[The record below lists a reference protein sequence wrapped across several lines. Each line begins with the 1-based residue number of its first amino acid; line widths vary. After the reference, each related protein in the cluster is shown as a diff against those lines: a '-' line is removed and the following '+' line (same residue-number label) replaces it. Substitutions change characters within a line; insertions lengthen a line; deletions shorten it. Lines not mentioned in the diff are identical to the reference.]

1 MSVEDAVTF
10 HQIKDILDLLLL
22 AIDGLGPCGADFMAG
37 ETLPAL
43 ADVKGDEAVYQRQR
57 PGPADLQAVTAFL
70 GRKTALRVE
79 GVLGAE
85 PWDSGLLHQRQRS
98 GQPFIK
104 TTSRIPSPSF
114 TLNFWILKTRPSA
127 CSSLIMSFPLLSES

>member
-1 MSVEDAVTF
+1 MGVEDAVTF

-22 AIDGLGPCGADFMAG
+22 AIDGLGSCGADFMAG

-70 GRKTALRVE
+70 GCKAALRVE
-79 GVLGAE
+79 GMLGTEALGFRIAA
-85 PWDSGLLHQRQRS
+85 PAASQRTALHKNHIAD
-98 GQPFIK
+98 PLAVIHTEFLDIEDEA
-104 TTSRIPSPSF
+104 F
-114 TLNFWILKTRPSA
+114 
-127 CSSLIMSFPLLSES
+127 SLFVAHHVVPPVV